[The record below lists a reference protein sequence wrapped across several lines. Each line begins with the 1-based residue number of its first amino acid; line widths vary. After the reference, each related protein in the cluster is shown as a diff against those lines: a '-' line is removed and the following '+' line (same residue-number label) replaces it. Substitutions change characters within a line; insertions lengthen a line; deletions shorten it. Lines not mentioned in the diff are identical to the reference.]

1 MTTGRPEASVHRMD
15 AKLDTH
21 RSSPAV
27 QQLEALNP
35 ARCGRIGNRH
45 DMRRKRRGR
54 GKPWTLCVGRCGVD
68 GRALVLNKSNDMRRL
83 RGQSWDGGSGFSCR
97 ARLLCC
103 RGSSRSRSRPR
114 PGGGITSSFDDVLAW
129 RSSQGRGK
137 SGENTVVAFAR
148 AGKLTRHP
156 DCSEAKGMERREGA
170 WMRKRR
176 GPHVVVPP

>member
-35 ARCGRIGNRH
+35 AWCGRIGNRH

-68 GRALVLNKSNDMRRL
+68 GRALVLNKSNGMRRL

-97 ARLLCC
+97 ARLLVAGAPADHD
-103 RGSSRSRSRPR
+103 R
-114 PGGGITSSFDDVLAW
+114 
-129 RSSQGRGK
+129 GRGLAAALRAPLTMSWLGAAPRGAESLGK
-137 SGENTVVAFAR
+137 IPWLHLREPEN
-148 AGKLTRHP
+148 
-156 DCSEAKGMERREGA
+156 
-170 WMRKRR
+170 
-176 GPHVVVPP
+176 

>member
-1 MTTGRPEASVHRMD
+1 MHSIHRMD

-35 ARCGRIGNRH
+35 VRCGRIGKRH

-54 GKPWTLCVGRCGVD
+54 GKPWTLCVGWCGVD

-83 RGQSWDGGSGFSCR
+83 RGQSWGGSGFSFSS
-97 ARLLCC
+97 LLVAGAEDHD
-103 RGSSRSRSRPR
+103 RGR
-114 PGGGITSSFDDVLAW
+114 GGITSSIDDVLAW

-156 DCSEAKGMERREGA
+156 DCSQAKGHGKGGRGA